1 MAIKLCGIA
10 TTFWVFLL
18 PLERLLEKSL
28 ISRQG
33 FQERD
38 GFPAYL
44 HHPSP
49 HILLGCP
56 SQPILADGPLSGSKR
71 PQFGAVLLAF
81 LTHERQA
88 VRVPA

>member
-1 MAIKLCGIA
+1 MVFQLTC
-10 TTFWVFLL
+10 TTS
-18 PLERLLEKSL
+18 P
-28 ISRQG
+28 
-33 FQERD
+33 
-38 GFPAYL
+38 
-44 HHPSP
+44 P